1 VVDGIIYKLFY
12 SSTSLVFRA
21 SGVDF
26 GLRVG
31 VILSNHLSTSVQN
44 VKISIF
50 ILNSCGRRQ
59 FEWDIIYMYK
69 LDTTLRQSFESTILY
84 TVCIVGWYLI

>member
-1 VVDGIIYKLFY
+1 VADGIIYKLLY

-31 VILSNHLSTSVQN
+31 EILSKHLSTSVQN

-59 FEWDIIYMYK
+59 FEWDI
-69 LDTTLRQSFESTILY
+69 TFTS
-84 TVCIVGWYLI
+84 